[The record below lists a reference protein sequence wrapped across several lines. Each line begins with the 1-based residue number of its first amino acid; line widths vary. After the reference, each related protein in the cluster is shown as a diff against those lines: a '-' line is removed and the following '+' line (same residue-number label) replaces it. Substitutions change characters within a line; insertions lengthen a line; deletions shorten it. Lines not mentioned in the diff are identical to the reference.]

1 MLTKELDTAIAAARK
16 AGETVLTYYSR
27 NIIEEEKLGADNYSE
42 PVTAADRAASRVIV
56 EALRTAFPA
65 DAVLSEEEKDDSA
78 ARTLKRRVWI
88 IDPIDGTRGFINRD
102 GDFAIQIGL
111 AEDGEPT
118 LGVVYIPVY
127 DVLYY
132 ASKGSG
138 AFAVTAGSEPK
149 AVYTSAKT
157 DFTRMSIATSRD
169 HRSPRATRIN
179 QFFGIKNEERRGSIG
194 IKVGLIVEQK
204 CDLYI
209 NLSPRTKFWDTCGP
223 QMILEEA
230 GGALTDMFG
239 ERIRYDIED
248 VQNNW
253 GVIASNGV
261 SHDAIIEKLEP
272 LLVEFGKVKM
282 KVKS

>member
-1 MLTKELDTAIAAARK
+1 MLTKELEIAIAAARK
-16 AGETVLTYYSR
+16 AGEVVLNYYSR
-27 NIIEEEKLGADNYSE
+27 KIIEEEKLGADNYSE

-56 EALRTAFPA
+56 EALRLAFPA
-65 DAVLSEEEKDDSA
+65 DAVLSEEEKDDVE

-111 AEDGEPT
+111 AEGGEPI

-127 DVLYY
+127 DVLYS

-138 AFAVTAGSEPK
+138 AFAVAAGGEPK
-149 AVYTSAKT
+149 PVQSSTKT
-157 DFTRMSIATSRD
+157 DFTEMSIATSRD

-261 SHDAIIEKLEP
+261 SHDAIIEKLRP

-282 KVKS
+282 TAKS

>member
-1 MLTKELDTAIAAARK
+1 MLTKELETAIAAARK
-16 AGETVLTYYSR
+16 AGETVLNYYSR

-56 EALRTAFPA
+56 EDLRTSFPT
-65 DAVLSEEEKDDSA
+65 DAILSEEEKDDA
-78 ARTLKRRVWI
+78 GARTLKRRVWI

-111 AEDGEPT
+111 ADDGEPV

-138 AFAVTAGSEPK
+138 AFAVAAGGDPT
-149 AVYTSAKT
+149 AVYTSTKT
-157 DFTRMSIATSRD
+157 DFTTMSIATSRD

-253 GVIASNGV
+253 GVIASNGI
-261 SHDAIIEKLEP
+261 SHDAIIEKLRP

-282 KVKS
+282 TAQS